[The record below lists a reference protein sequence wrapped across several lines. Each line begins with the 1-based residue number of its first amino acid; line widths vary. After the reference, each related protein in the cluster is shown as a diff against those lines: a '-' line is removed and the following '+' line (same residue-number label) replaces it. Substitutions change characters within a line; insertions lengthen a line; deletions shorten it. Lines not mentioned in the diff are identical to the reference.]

1 MVRTV
6 LSWRGNDGII
16 ATQYG
21 ISSYQQLDQE
31 TTTMNIDF
39 HYGVIYVVS
48 RLGGLNQAQA
58 QTVAHACQYIDDS
71 TVPGLL
77 KFRDGETFDRLA
89 SAHKMFDYANK
100 DNDQNRVTWVP
111 FHFLPGAEG
120 DTLEEKAIC
129 RPNSAVAK
137 EMVQQALTCRTAENA
152 LHRLGVTLHVYVD
165 TWAHQGFSGTES
177 DYNRIHSLSGDQHD
191 ETTWLGKLRQYTGNL
206 ADNAEARALDIVS
219 GLGHG
224 AALHFPDMPW
234 AEWEYEDK
242 LGNKVKRHNL
252 SDFVEAA
259 DMACKVVRAFVAQ
272 RTDFEAQ
279 PGLLVSAKEDIKKL
293 LGSNRDHDE
302 LNRFDVIKSQVAAG
316 AIDGFKEEI
325 PAYSSKGPGSW
336 KALATGIE
344 SAEGDGDE
352 KPVWSNQFEQSDYRH
367 FHDAVKEHRFVVT
380 QEILPAYGVR
390 LA

>member
-1 MVRTV
+1 
-6 LSWRGNDGII
+6 
-16 ATQYG
+16 
-21 ISSYQQLDQE
+21 
-31 TTTMNIDF
+31 MNIDF

-48 RLGGLNQAQA
+48 RLGGLNPAQA

-77 KFRDGETFDRLA
+77 KFAGGETFDRLA
-89 SAHKMFDYANK
+89 SAHKMLDYANTN
-100 DNDQNRVTWVP
+100 NDENRVTWVP

-129 RPNSAVAK
+129 KPNSKIAK
-137 EMVQQALTCRTAENA
+137 EMVRRALDEYAAPNA

-177 DYNRIHSLSGDQHD
+177 NYNRIHSLVGDQHD
-191 ETTWLGKLRQYTGNL
+191 EKTWLGKLREFAGI
-206 ADNAEARALDIVS
+206 AVDNIEVRALDMVS

-234 AEWEYEDK
+234 AKWEYTDAF
-242 LGNKVKRHNL
+242 GNPVKRDNL
-252 SDFVEAA
+252 PQFVEAA
-259 DMACKVVRAFVAQ
+259 DMACKVVQAFVA
-272 RTDFEAQ
+272 RSREFDAQ
-279 PGLLVSAKEDIKKL
+279 LGLSAKAKEDLRAL
-293 LGSNRDHDE
+293 LGACQNHDE
-302 LNRFDVIKSQVAAG
+302 GKRFDSLRINIAAG
-316 AIDGFKEEI
+316 KIQGIKEPI
-325 PAYSSKGPGSW
+325 PEYISKGAGSW

-344 SAEGDGDE
+344 STDDDGD
-352 KPVWSNQFEQSDYRH
+352 KRPNWSQAFETSDYRY

-380 QEILPAYGVR
+380 QEILPAAGVR